1 MTSHYPQDL
10 HPAPAID
17 VHIQY
22 GNRHF
27 RSAKGRRLSEQ
38 GMYLEV
44 DHLTLPAG
52 TLVVLEVRDMDLR
65 WHIPAIV
72 VHQDGSGIGVMFHED
87 QPRNPP
93 GASRPLLTSPCA
105 PSLGAQCL

>member
-1 MTSHYPQDL
+1 MTSHYAQDP

-27 RSAKGRRLSEQ
+27 RRAKGRRLSEQ

-52 TLVVLEVRDMDLR
+52 TLVVLEVRDIERR

-72 VHQDGSGIGVMFHED
+72 VHQDGSGIGVMFQENR
-87 QPRNPP
+87 PCNLPS
-93 GASRPLLTSPCA
+93 ATLPLLTSTCA
-105 PSLGAQCL
+105 PALGA